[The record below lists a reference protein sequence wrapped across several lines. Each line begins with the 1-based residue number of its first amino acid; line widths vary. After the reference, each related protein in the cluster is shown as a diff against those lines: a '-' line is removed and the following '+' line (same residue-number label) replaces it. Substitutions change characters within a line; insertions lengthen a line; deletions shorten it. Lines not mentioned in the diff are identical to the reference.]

1 MRDQVAFADCNQGLA
16 LARTLMIQGTASTV
30 GKSLLVSAL
39 RRVPHTDRLRVAP
52 FKSQNMS
59 LNSFV
64 DAEGGEMGRAQ
75 VVQAMAAGVPPHTE
89 MNLILLKREADFRSQ
104 VIVAGKVWG
113 RIGLREYRSRRPGLV
128 GIIQDSLA
136 RLRARGD
143 LVVIEGA
150 GSPAE
155 INLKDGELT
164 TW

>member
-1 MRDQVAFADCNQGLA
+1 MHPAGDLV
-16 LARTLMIQGTASTV
+16 GTH
-30 GKSLLVSAL
+30 G
-39 RRVPHTDRLRVAP
+39 
-52 FKSQNMS
+52 
-59 LNSFV
+59 
-64 DAEGGEMGRAQ
+64 
-75 VVQAMAAGVPPHTE
+75 
-89 MNLILLKREADFRSQ
+89 
-104 VIVAGKVWG
+104 
-113 RIGLREYRSRRPGLV
+113 IGLREYRSRRPGLV

>member
-1 MRDQVAFADCNQGLA
+1 
-16 LARTLMIQGTASTV
+16 
-30 GKSLLVSAL
+30 
-39 RRVPHTDRLRVAP
+39 
-52 FKSQNMS
+52 
-59 LNSFV
+59 
-64 DAEGGEMGRAQ
+64 MG
-75 VVQAMAAGVPPHTE
+75 
-89 MNLILLKREADFRSQ
+89 F
-104 VIVAGKVWG
+104 
-113 RIGLREYRSRRPGLV
+113 REYRSRRPGLV